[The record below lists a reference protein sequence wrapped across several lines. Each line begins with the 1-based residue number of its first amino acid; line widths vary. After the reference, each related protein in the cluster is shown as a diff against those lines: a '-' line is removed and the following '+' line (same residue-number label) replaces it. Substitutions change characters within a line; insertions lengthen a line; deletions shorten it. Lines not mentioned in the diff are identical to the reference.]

1 MYGYESWTIKKGWV
15 LKNWCLRT
23 VMREYTLESPLDSK
37 EIKLVN
43 LKGNQPWM
51 FIGRTDAEAEV
62 LILWPPDSNSW
73 LIGKDLNAEKEW
85 EQEEKGVT
93 EDEILDGIIDSWSLS
108 KLQETMKY
116 TEAWHAVV
124 HGITK
129 SWTQLEWLNNNNKS
143 EKSSLEKVTR
153 ADHKEVNRI
162 I

>member
-1 MYGYESWTIKKGWV
+1 
-15 LKNWCLRT
+15 
-23 VMREYTLESPLDSK
+23 
-37 EIKLVN
+37 
-43 LKGNQPWM
+43 M
-51 FIGRTDAEAEV
+51 FIGRTDAEAEA
-62 LILWPPDSNSW
+62 LILWPPDANSW

-93 EDEILDGIIDSWSLS
+93 EDEISDGIIDSWSLS

-129 SWTQLEWLNNNNKS
+129 SWTQLERLNNNNKS

-153 ADHKEVNRI
+153 ADHKEVN
-162 I
+162 